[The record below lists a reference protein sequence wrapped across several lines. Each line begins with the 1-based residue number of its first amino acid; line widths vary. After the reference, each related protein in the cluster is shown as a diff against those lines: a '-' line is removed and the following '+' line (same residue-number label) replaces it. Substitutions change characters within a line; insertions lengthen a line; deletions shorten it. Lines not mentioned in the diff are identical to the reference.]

1 MLKEQDEGMKC
12 HLKGATGLPVAEA
25 VRPFAEP
32 SFSDSTS
39 FTIIENW

>member
-1 MLKEQDEGMKC
+1 MLKEQDEGAEC
-12 HLKGATGLPVAEA
+12 HLKGIVTGLPVAET

-39 FTIIENW
+39 FTVIEN